1 MHLWWGLALV
11 LEVAWPNLVVPLGAT
26 LAPCVDTTLLALA
39 AAVALLLVS
48 GVPVPRSPPSPV
60 TWPNGQNETHGIALL
75 DYRGR
80 AIPVIAQLTHGAGA
94 TQRHRY
100 DVAQGRIAERKAG

>member
-1 MHLWWGLALV
+1 MYRLRCALCV
-11 LEVAWPNLVVPLGAT
+11 GRAAPGKYPRTGRWAARPPLVVRSGPSRA
-26 LAPCVDTTLLALA
+26 
-39 AAVALLLVS
+39 LVS